1 MDEKIILA
9 KQEKK
14 SVRKL
19 INFIMIPFIMI
30 FVYDAFAGLYLS
42 VFGDALTYG
51 GLKNYPVY
59 NLIVKQLFTLIFMV
73 SLFLIWAAPM
83 RKFLKNPTIGLKN
96 KLRKKIQNR
105 YRDMG
110 LFFLLSLSATALYCF
125 FKGDIANDIFI
136 KEALPALIFAFFA
149 QAAISLSYVD
159 SFIYNMPEFM
169 NLLYKGEELFEPKTA
184 FSVPLITS

>member
-51 GLKNYPVY
+51 GLKNENVY
-59 NLIVKQLFTLIFMV
+59 
-73 SLFLIWAAPM
+73 W
-83 RKFLKNPTIGLKN
+83 
-96 KLRKKIQNR
+96 
-105 YRDMG
+105 
-110 LFFLLSLSATALYCF
+110 
-125 FKGDIANDIFI
+125 KGNNHQD
-136 KEALPALIFAFFA
+136 E
-149 QAAISLSYVD
+149 
-159 SFIYNMPEFM
+159 
-169 NLLYKGEELFEPKTA
+169 
-184 FSVPLITS
+184 